1 MRAYKFGS
9 YCMIFIFYFLNFKAE
24 MIGARAAAHPH
35 PQPALGSV

>member
-9 YCMIFIFYFLNFKAE
+9 YCMIFIFLNFKAE